1 MKPAV
6 LFVLSLASVVPVRGQ
21 ETQLGAD
28 FRGEGERLAASCGT
42 FTIGGIGGCA
52 QTLFTDHP
60 MHIAVGSIAPQ
71 NGFAAGPAFVAH
83 WTPNESWRLSWDMDA
98 VVSENQSWRAGA
110 YMTAVRS
117 RRRSITT
124 GPSKSKL
131 AVEEYPVFHAYAQAI
146 SLNKITSFGEG
157 PSSPVTAQSYFG
169 MRETIVGANVI
180 WPVAGALHLS
190 LYGEANG
197 RFVDIRPGDGQP
209 VAPVLGNQP
218 AFAQLGEGIRLTPAL
233 AGGHVRF
240 NYALTFQ
247 EYAATGQAS
256 SFRRFT
262 ADLSHEF
269 PLYSRTAEALN
280 NNFNGPDDCR
290 PDIEVKTCPAV
301 KQTSRNR
308 TGSFGLR
315 FLYTGSFVSAGNTVP
330 FYFQPT
336 LGGSDIDGAPFLSSY
351 QDYRFRAPDVLGVR
365 GSFEHSVWGPF
376 GFTAMVDEGKV
387 ALQPGD
393 LGFSHLAH
401 SYAAGVTVR
410 AGGLPAVFLMFAWGG
425 HEGTHTIASIDTSL
439 LGGSARP
446 SLY

>member
-6 LFVLSLASVVPVRGQ
+6 LCLLCLASTVSVSAQ
-21 ETQLGAD
+21 ENPLEAD
-28 FRGEGERLAASCGT
+28 FRGEGDRLAAGCGT
-42 FTIGGIGGCA
+42 FTIGGIGSCA

-60 MHIAVGSIAPQ
+60 VHIAVGSIAPQ

-83 WTPNESWRLSWDMDA
+83 YTPNESWRLSWDVDA
-98 VVSENQSWRAGA
+98 VASDNLSWRAGA
-110 YMTAVRS
+110 YMTAVMTRH
-117 RRRSITT
+117 RQITT
-124 GPSKSKL
+124 GSSKRKPE
-131 AVEEYPVFHAYAQAI
+131 VGEYPVFHAYGQAI
-146 SLNKITSFGEG
+146 SLNKITYFGEG
-157 PSSPVTAQSYFG
+157 PSSPVTAPSFFG
-169 MRETIVGANVI
+169 MRETIVGGNVI
-180 WPVAGALHLS
+180 WPVPGALHLA

-197 RFVDIRPGDGQP
+197 RFVDIRPF
-209 VAPVLGNQP
+209 VGNQP
-218 AFAQLGEGIRLTPAL
+218 AFAQFGEGIRLTPVL

-247 EYAATGQAS
+247 EYAATGSSS

-262 ADLSHEF
+262 ADLAHEF
-269 PLYSRTAEALN
+269 PLYSRTTEALN

-290 PDIEVKTCPAV
+290 PDPEVKNCPTV
-301 KQTSRNR
+301 KQTTRNR
-308 TGSFGLR
+308 TGSLGLR

-336 LGGSDIDGAPFLSSY
+336 LGGSDINGAPFLSSY
-351 QDYRFRAPDVLGVR
+351 QDYRFRAPNVLGVR
-365 GSFEHSVWGPF
+365 GSFEHSVYGPF

-387 ALQPGD
+387 ALQPGE

-410 AGGLPAVFLMFAWGG
+410 AGGLPALFLMFAWGG